1 MFFQSGKF
9 FGVKFVWAF
18 LKIYATSADEMN
30 EVIGIRV
37 GGGREL
43 TNLFKN
49 ETLAAFLISNAVESI
64 DDNKDM
70 SLFISS
76 IPKEFFTLW
85 NTTRLMTDV
94 MNII

>member
-1 MFFQSGKF
+1 
-9 FGVKFVWAF
+9 
-18 LKIYATSADEMN
+18 MN

-76 IPKEFFTLW
+76 IPKEFFTL
-85 NTTRLMTDV
+85 
-94 MNII
+94 